1 MPRAT
6 KAPTRAPAS
15 PIAGGAGGAGGSG
28 PGGAEGSTPSGPPSR
43 LPDSGARDVLYLV
56 DLSGYVFRAYHA
68 LPPLSSSRGE
78 PTHAV
83 LGTVNM
89 LQKIVAER
97 RPHLFVVAMDSRGP
111 TFRHAVDVRYKA
123 TRPAPPPDLSQQM
136 ARVEQIVRAWDVACF
151 AREGFEADDL
161 IATVT
166 ARSLAEGWRVVIVS
180 ADKDL
185 MQLVHD
191 GDDRVVLWDSMR
203 DRVYGPREVRE
214 KLGVAPSQVRD
225 FLALTGDTSDNV
237 PGVPGVGPKTA
248 SDLLAQFGSIESI
261 LANVDQVTKPKLRE
275 NLKAHEADARVSQKL
290 VTLDGSSPVEWDRSK
305 LLWGGA
311 NIEELRRLY
320 TELEF
325 QRQIDQLQQLA
336 SIGAQAWL
344 AKSAK
349 PAAGSPD
356 PEQPT
361 AGPGAA
367 AGVPAGLGHDASPAA
382 AAGPG
387 ASDVAPTDA
396 SRVYEVVLDL
406 ATLERL
412 VADARA
418 RGQVGIA
425 AAVTSDDA
433 MRAQILGVSLSIEP
447 GRGYY
452 VPLAHRYL
460 GSPKQLEWGA
470 VGAILAP
477 LLADP
482 AVSKVGFD
490 VKRASIVFARAGA
503 PFAGPTFDVLV
514 AAYLLDPETPNGLKE
529 LARRELGVTFGRGD
543 EPAPK
548 ARGPQPLFDEIEVE
562 RAAALAAPE
571 AELPVSLRARLEP
584 RLEVERLDALMRDL
598 EVPLEG
604 VLAAMEMR
612 GVLVDVPT
620 LERIGRKA
628 EESLRE
634 LESEC
639 KRIAGR
645 DFLVRSRDQLEKIL
659 FDELRLPSIKR
670 TPKGGRSTDADVLEA
685 LSDQHELPR
694 RLLEFRELDKLKGT
708 YIDALPRYVHPT
720 TGRIHTRFDQAV
732 AATGRLA
739 SSDPNLQN
747 IPIRTELGR
756 AIRAAF
762 VAPPG
767 HVILS
772 ADYSQ
777 IELRVLAH
785 LAQDAELVDA
795 FASGEDVHARTA
807 ALIFDKPRSEVS
819 ADERRA
825 AKTINFG
832 VIYGMGE
839 SALAKQLGIPREQA
853 ARFIAAYF
861 ARYAGVARFMEKSVE
876 AARQGEAVRTLL
888 GRRRFL
894 PNLHSANRALRF
906 EAERVA
912 RNTPIQGTAAD
923 ILKLA
928 MIDLGREGA
937 VSGASMVLTV
947 HDELV
952 FEVPEADA
960 KRASEAIRERMAA
973 AMKLAVPL
981 VVDVGWGRNWAD
993 AH

>member
-1 MPRAT
+1 MA
-6 KAPTRAPAS
+6 A
-15 PIAGGAGGAGGSG
+15 
-28 PGGAEGSTPSGPPSR
+28 R
-43 LPDSGARDVLYLV
+43 LPEPGAADVLYLV

-89 LQKIVAER
+89 LQKVVNER
-97 RPHLFVVAMDSRGP
+97 KPHMLAIAMDSKGP
-111 TFRHAVDVRYKA
+111 SFRRAIDARYKA

-136 ARVEQIVRAWDVACF
+136 ARVEAIALAWNAPCF
-151 AREGFEADDL
+151 RTDGLEADDV
-161 IATVT
+161 IAAAT
-166 ARSLAEGWRVVIVS
+166 ARATADGFRVVIVS
-180 ADKDL
+180 ADKDM

-191 GDDRVVLWDSMR
+191 DDDRVVLWDSMR
-203 DRVYGPREVRE
+203 DRVYGPAEVRE
-214 KLGVAPSQVRD
+214 KLGVVPSRVRD

-248 SDLLAQFGSIESI
+248 ADLLGQFGSVEGIYEH
-261 LANVDQVTKPKLRE
+261 LAQVAKPKLRE
-275 NLKAHEADARVSQKL
+275 SLREHEADARVSQKL
-290 VTLDGSSPVEWDRSK
+290 VTLDASTPLDWSREK

-311 NIEELRRLY
+311 DVPSLRRLF

-325 QRQIDQLQQLA
+325 NRQLDQLDALGRVGAEVKA
-336 SIGAQAWL
+336 SEAR
-344 AKSAK
+344 
-349 PAAGSPD
+349 
-356 PEQPT
+356 
-361 AGPGAA
+361 
-367 AGVPAGLGHDASPAA
+367 AA
-382 AAGPG
+382 AAGAVPLESLP
-387 ASDVAPTDA
+387 AEHTVAC
-396 SRVYEVVLDL
+396 VLDEG
-406 ATLERL
+406 ALERVL
-412 VADARA
+412 AEARA
-418 RGQVGIA
+418 KGRLGIA
-425 AAVTSDDA
+425 VQATSTDA
-433 MRAQILGVSLSIEP
+433 MRAALVGLALASEP
-447 GRGYY
+447 GSGYY
-452 VPLAHRYL
+452 VPLGHRYL
-460 GSPKQLEWGA
+460 GCPAQLAWERVRA
-470 VGAILAP
+470 RLAP

-482 AVSKVGFD
+482 KVTKVGHD
-490 VKRASIVFARAGA
+490 LKQTSIVLSRAGA
-503 PFAGPTFDVLV
+503 PVEGAAFDTHV
-514 AAYLLDPETPNGLKE
+514 AAYLIDPESPNGLKE
-529 LARRELGVTFGRGD
+529 LARREIGVSLARFED
-543 EPAPK
+543 APK
-548 ARGPQPLFDEIEVE
+548 ARGPQATFDEIDVE
-562 RAAALAAPE
+562 RAASFAAAEPEIALT
-571 AELPVSLRARLEP
+571 LRARFEP
-584 RLEVERLDALMRDL
+584 RMAAEGLDSLMRDV
-598 EVPLEG
+598 EMPLAR

-620 LERIGRKA
+620 LERLGA
-628 EESLRE
+628 TMDQQLRD
-634 LESEC
+634 LEGDC
-639 KRIAGR
+639 KRAAGH
-645 DFLVRSRDQLEKIL
+645 DFVLRSRDQLEKIL
-659 FDELRLPSIKR
+659 FDELKLPVVKR

-685 LSDQHELPR
+685 LAEKHELPR
-694 RLLEFRELDKLKGT
+694 VVLAYRELDKLKGT
-708 YIDALPRYVHPT
+708 YVDALPRFVHPE

-732 AATGRLA
+732 AATGRLS

-747 IPIRTELGR
+747 IPVRTELGR

-785 LAQDAELVDA
+785 LSEDPELVDA
-795 FASGEDVHARTA
+795 FRTRADIHARTA
-807 ALIFDKPRSEVS
+807 ALVLNKKPEELT

-832 VIYGMGE
+832 VIYGMGD

-853 ARFIAAYF
+853 AKFIAAYF
-861 ARYAGVARFMEKSVE
+861 ERYAGVARFMERTVDS
-876 AARQGEAVRTLL
+876 ARQGEAVRTLL

-928 MIDLGREGA
+928 MVSLGTDEVPGA
-937 VSGASMVLTV
+937 RMVLTV

-952 FEVPEADA
+952 FEVEESRAKEAGE
-960 KRASEAIRERMAA
+960 RIRERMEA

-981 VVDVGWGRNWAD
+981 LVDVGWGKSWAD

>member
-1 MPRAT
+1 MPRAS
-6 KAPTRAPAS
+6 KAPTRPRAGAS
-15 PIAGGAGGAGGSG
+15 ADGGDGQGGSA
-28 PGGAEGSTPSGPPSR
+28 PTRPPAR
-43 LPDSGARDVLYLV
+43 LPEPGARDVLYLV

-68 LPPLSSSRGE
+68 LPPLSNSRGE

-89 LQKIVAER
+89 LQKVVAER
-97 RPHLFVVAMDSRGP
+97 RPHLFVVAMDSRGR
-111 TFRHAVDVRYKA
+111 TFRHEVDVRYKA

-136 ARVEQIVRAWDVACF
+136 ARVEQIIHAWDVACF
-151 AREGFEADDL
+151 ARDGFEADDL
-161 IATVT
+161 IASVT
-166 ARSLAEGWRVVIVS
+166 ARSLGEGWRVVIVS

-185 MQLVHD
+185 MQLVR
-191 GDDRVVLWDSMR
+191 DDDERVVMWDSMR

-214 KLGVAPSQVRD
+214 KIGVAPSQVRD
-225 FLALTGDTSDNV
+225 FLALTGDTSDNI

-248 SDLLAQFGSIESI
+248 SDLLAQFGTIDGI
-261 LANVDQVTKPKLRE
+261 YANVEQVAKPRLRE
-275 NLKAHEADARVSQKL
+275 NLKEHEGDARVSQRL
-290 VTLDGSSPVEWDRSK
+290 VTLDASTEIDWDRSK

-311 NIEELRRLY
+311 NVPELRRLY

-325 QRQIDQLQQLA
+325 QRQLDQLDTIA
-336 SIGAQAWL
+336 SY
-344 AKSAK
+344 
-349 PAAGSPD
+349 AARD
-356 PEQPT
+356 
-361 AGPGAA
+361 AA
-367 AGVPAGLGHDASPAA
+367 AGHAWGGGSAGAGFAGSEGATRAGAAGDGGTVALAPSEAA
-382 AAGPG
+382 A
-387 ASDVAPTDA
+387 
-396 SRVYEVVLDL
+396 RVYETVLDGP
-406 ATLERL
+406 TLERI
-412 VADARA
+412 VAQARE
-418 RGQVGIA
+418 RGQIGIA

-433 MRAQILGVSLSIEP
+433 MRADILGVSVAVDP

-460 GSPKQLEWGA
+460 GSPKQLEWSA
-470 VGAILAP
+470 VRAILAP
-477 LLADP
+477 VLGDP

-490 VKRASIVFARAGA
+490 VKRAAIVFKRFGA
-503 PFAGPTFDVLV
+503 PFAGPTFDVQV
-514 AAYLLDPETPNGLKE
+514 GAYLLDPEAQNGLKE
-529 LARRELGVTFGRGD
+529 LARRELGVAKAAVPGRG
-543 EPAPK
+543 EEAAPK
-548 ARGPQPLFDEIEVE
+548 PRGPQPLFDEIDVE
-562 RAAALAAPE
+562 SATALVAPD
-571 AELPVSLRARLEP
+571 AELPVALRARIEP
-584 RLEVERLDALMRDL
+584 RLEAGRLDALMRDV
-598 EVPLEG
+598 EVPLEA
-604 VLAAMEMR
+604 VLVAMEMR

-620 LERIGRKA
+620 LAKIGRKA
-628 EESLRE
+628 EEQLRE
-634 LESEC
+634 LESAC
-639 KRIAGR
+639 KQIAGR
-645 DFLVRSRDQLEKIL
+645 DWAVRSRDQLEKIL
-659 FDELRLPSIKR
+659 FDELRLPVVKR

-685 LSDQHELPR
+685 LSEHHDLPK

-708 YIDALPRYVHPT
+708 YIDALPRYVNPA

-732 AATGRLA
+732 AATGRL
-739 SSDPNLQN
+739 SSADPNLQN

-756 AIRAAF
+756 EIRAAF

-795 FASGEDVHARTA
+795 FATGGDVHVRTA
-807 ALIFDKPRSEVS
+807 ALVFDKPRDQVT

-832 VIYGMGE
+832 VIYGMGD

-861 ARYAGVARFMEKSVE
+861 KRYAGVARFMEKTVDD
-876 AARQGEAVRTLL
+876 ARQGEAVRTLL

-906 EAERVA
+906 EAERIA

-928 MIDLGREGA
+928 MIDVGKDGA
-937 VSGASMVLTV
+937 VDGASMVLTV

-952 FEVPEADA
+952 FEVPESAA
-960 KRASEAIRERMAA
+960 KAASEAIRERMAS

-981 VVDVGWGRNWAD
+981 VVDVGWGKSWAE